1 VARVRRGSRK
11 LCRRLLI
18 LDTPNVTRTLESFVA
33 WAGRLIAHLD
43 AVSALTTEIVDMSI
57 GTGTLTRRVQP
68 VADMSSAARRPQ
80 GTANQ

>member
-1 VARVRRGSRK
+1 MARVRRGSRK

-18 LDTPNVTRTLESFVA
+18 LDTPNMTRTLESFVA

-57 GTGTLTRRVQP
+57 RTGTLTRRY
-68 VADMSSAARRPQ
+68 SRLR
-80 GTANQ
+80 T